1 VIVHSFVDAH
11 IVCLVPNR
19 TKMAKPGK
27 PDSPRESVREKM
39 HRYFRFRS
47 SIYGRVVTII
57 TLAAVVLFISFSAI
71 LRTVYINYFNTV
83 LKQNGNNVG
92 AIVEGSLY
100 KSMLENDKS
109 TLHGTLD
116 IINTMPGID
125 DVNLYDQNDNL
136 AYSSF
141 AADAKNHSNPD
152 CISCHSDLG
161 QIFSRNERSYMIIDA
176 ESDCAMNPNKPGER
190 HMLIRRPILNELSC
204 YTAACHAHSRDEEV
218 LGSLIIRMP
227 LRDLDSALH
236 KSSIQFLIMALLISG
251 IIVTV
256 LIWFTRKR
264 IREPLLGIVSASE
277 AVSQGEMSTRLE
289 IKPDLLDDMKMV
301 STAFNN
307 MLDHIDNA
315 TSELENWSK
324 QLEYKV
330 RKKSEE
336 LSEAHNELVNVERI
350 ASLGKLSASVAHEIN
365 NPLSGILVYT
375 KLVHKQVES
384 QDLTPARK
392 QNILRQLKLIE
403 TETKRCGDIVK
414 GLLDFSR
421 KNQEDFEDRHLNEIV
436 EGTYELM
443 LHHVKIANIR
453 FLVMTEAKADLVR
466 CSANQIKQA
475 CVALLVNASEAVAEN
490 GEISIRTRN
499 TDGTTVR
506 IEITDNG
513 SGIAPED
520 VPHIFEPF
528 FTTKQD
534 ASGIGLGLS
543 IVHGIVQNHKGRIE
557 VDSAVGRGTTISMIL
572 PLKTE

>member
-1 VIVHSFVDAH
+1 MIVHSFVDAH

-227 LRDLDSALH
+227 LSDLDSALH

-277 AVSQGEMSTRLE
+277 AVSQGEMSTRLD